1 MRTGRILAS
10 GLVGGFLGNS
20 VLGALFSAPLV
31 TRVLFNPSI
40 QSPVFID
47 LAHRRNIPVS
57 VAGLVLL
64 SVIHAWLFET
74 LRPSIPGS
82 SWMRQGLFFGAT
94 IWLMY
99 WVPQEWFI
107 YHTLLGE
114 PLTLNALE
122 LVLLLI
128 GSGVEGVFLA
138 YALSS
143 RTSSVRAAAGSAH
156 SASRAARG

>member
-1 MRTGRILAS
+1 
-10 GLVGGFLGNS
+10 
-20 VLGALFSAPLV
+20 
-31 TRVLFNPSI
+31 
-40 QSPVFID
+40 
-47 LAHRRNIPVS
+47 
-57 VAGLVLL
+57 
-64 SVIHAWLFET
+64 
-74 LRPSIPGS
+74 
-82 SWMRQGLFFGAT
+82 MRQGLFFGAM

-122 LVLLLI
+122 LVLLSI

-138 YALSS
+138 YVLNS
-143 RTSSVRAAAGSAH
+143 RTSSVRAAAGSGH